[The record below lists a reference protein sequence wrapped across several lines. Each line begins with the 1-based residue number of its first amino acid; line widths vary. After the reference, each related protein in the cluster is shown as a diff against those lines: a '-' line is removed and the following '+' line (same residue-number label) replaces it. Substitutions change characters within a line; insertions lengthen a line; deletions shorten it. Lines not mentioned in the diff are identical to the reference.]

1 VSPSVP
7 ERRSPSGVEGSRGAI
22 VKSISELDRF
32 NLAREID
39 QRIETRTKGFL
50 FQTLLDLK
58 EINDKELFKDLGHK
72 SMNDYIVN
80 RLQILKSQASAYV
93 AIIDDVLPYA
103 LEAKK
108 VHHGELSEILPSDY
122 QKLTA
127 LTKLTQ
133 KQRKQLF
140 DKGNVMLRGR
150 QYTLEDFKQLP
161 RKEVIEIISDTRTSK
176 LPKEEKVLIWDEAA
190 RNKIA
195 DAFDK
200 FEAAMESYISV
211 MPDACKKEFKP
222 LVKPLDTWYNNHLR
236 KG

>member
-1 VSPSVP
+1 MAESK
-7 ERRSPSGVEGSRGAI
+7 AL
-22 VKSISELDRF
+22 VKSLSQLDRF

-39 QRIETRTKGFL
+39 TRIENRTKGFL

-58 EINDKELFKDLGHK
+58 EINDKELYKDLGHK

-108 VHHGELSEILPSDY
+108 VHHDELSEILPSDY
-122 QKLTA
+122 MKLTA

-140 DKGNVMLRGR
+140 DKGNVMLRGH

-161 RKEVIEIISDTRTSK
+161 RKEVIEIISDARTSK
-176 LPKEEKVLIWDEAA
+176 LPKEEKVLIWDESV
-190 RNKIA
+190 RNRVA
-195 DAFDK
+195 DILDR
-200 FEAAMESYISV
+200 FEAIIEQYSEV
-211 MPDACKKEFKP
+211 MPKSCGQDLLPIARQ
-222 LVKPLDTWYNNHLR
+222 LSTWYQNHLR
-236 KG
+236 KA